1 MNKIRVAIIGTGN
14 IGTDLAERLLKD
26 ERFDVQAFIGRRA
39 DSEGLQRLA
48 GRIPHLLTNG
58 ADGLSSVIEEIEG
71 VFDATSAF
79 DHAKHWE
86 IARDA
91 GKWVMDLT
99 PSKIGR
105 PAVPALEKY
114 LPSLGVQPNKSS
126 NYSMVT
132 CGGQSSAAVVW
143 ALCEAANFVR
153 QVEISSSIA
162 SLSAGPATRR
172 NIDQYVESTEN
183 LLRIVSGIDNVKA
196 ILVVNPATPPIMM
209 RTTVTVEAG
218 AVDIESARANVARAV
233 AEVQNYVPG
242 YALTV
247 DVHHLDEVTLGATVK
262 VTGAGH
268 YLPAYAGNLD
278 IINAAAVEMAVRHA
292 GTEATK

>member
-1 MNKIRVAIIGTGN
+1 MSRIRIAIIGTGN

-26 ERFDVQAFIGRRA
+26 ERFDVHAFIGRREN
-39 DSEGLQRLA
+39 SEGLQRLE

-58 ADGLSSVIEEIEG
+58 ADGLRSVIEQIDG

-79 DHAKHWE
+79 DHAQHWE
-86 IARDA
+86 IAQSA
-91 GKWVMDLT
+91 GKWAMDLT

-105 PAVPALEKY
+105 PAVPALEQY
-114 LPSLGVQPNKSS
+114 LPSLGVQANKSS

-143 ALCEAANFVR
+143 ALCQASNSVR

-162 SLSAGPATRR
+162 SLSAGPATRK

-183 LLRIVSGIDNVKA
+183 LLRIVSGVDQVKA

-218 AVDIESARANVARAV
+218 LVNVAMAKANVARAV

-247 DVHHLDEVTLGATVK
+247 DVHHLDENTLGATVK

-268 YLPAYAGNLD
+268 YLPSYAGNLD

-292 GTEATK
+292 GSGGTK